1 MKAVVLQAPGD
12 LAVREIAMP
21 EMGRYQALVRM
32 VAAGV
37 CSATDRKLFRAEPPF
52 APDYPSVLGH
62 EAVGCVIELGEGVGK
77 FAIGDRVLRPC
88 AVYPGMR
95 HDGVGSSWGG
105 FAEYGLVT
113 DHEAWLLEN
122 PSNPAVVPGYAKMQ
136 QKVPEWLDDE
146 SATLLITWKETYSV
160 LRDAGDLAGQAVSI
174 LGDGAVGLSFA
185 YWARFLGAS
194 SIEVVGKRDFRLER
208 ALRLGADSVVRI
220 TREGTYSGGRDFDVV
235 VDTIG
240 NDESVA
246 RSLPRLR
253 DYGQILVYGIGS
265 TFETRFDRSLG
276 PVRWSY
282 VQANPNE
289 AAVHD
294 EVLGVLKSHPGNPA
308 DWVTETISIDGIL
321 AGFKHL
327 EEPASLKALIRFS

>member
-1 MKAVVLQAPGD
+1 MKAVILDGPGVI
-12 LAVREIAMP
+12 AVREIAMP

-32 VAAGV
+32 VAAGI
-37 CSATDRKLFRAEPPF
+37 CSGTDRKLFRADPPF

-62 EAVGCVIELGEGVGK
+62 EAVGCVIAIGKGVRN

-88 AVYPGMR
+88 AVYPGTR

-113 DHEAWLLEN
+113 DHEAWLLES
-122 PSNPAVVPGYAKMQ
+122 PQDRAVVPGYAKMQ
-136 QKVPEWLDDE
+136 QKVPVWLDDE
-146 SATLLITWKETYSV
+146 SAVLLITWKETYSV
-160 LRDAGDLAGQAVSI
+160 LRDAGDLAGKAVAI

-185 YWARFLGAS
+185 YWARLLGAS
-194 SIEVVGKRDFRLER
+194 PIEVVGRRDFRLER
-208 ALRLGADSVVRI
+208 ALRLGADSSVRAPGD
-220 TREGTYSGGRDFDVV
+220 GTYSGGRDFDLI

-240 NDESVA
+240 NDESLA

-253 DYGQILVYGIGS
+253 DYGRILAYGIGS

-294 EVLGVLKSHPGNPA
+294 EVLEVLKSHPCNPA
-308 DWVTETISIDGIL
+308 DWVTKRISIDDIL
-321 AGFKHL
+321 AAFKHL